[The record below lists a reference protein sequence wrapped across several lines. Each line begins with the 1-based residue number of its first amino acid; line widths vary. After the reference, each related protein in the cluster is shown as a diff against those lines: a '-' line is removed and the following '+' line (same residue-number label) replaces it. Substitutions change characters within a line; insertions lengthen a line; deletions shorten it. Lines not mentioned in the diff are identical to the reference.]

1 MVRSTNSKFKLIKN
15 MTKKLRVFP
24 HLKCSA
30 GHHIPKIGIS
40 ESEGI

>member
-15 MTKKLRVFP
+15 MTKKLHVFP